1 MMSNESWIG
10 IVGIAV
16 TLALSGAGTVFAVGG
31 WFITRLINEK
41 DKQLAEQWEQISTL
55 RDEIGQLKLKAI
67 RVETELIDSG
77 YLRGQAIKYPSPPPH
92 NIEGQP

>member
-1 MMSNESWIG
+1 MSNESWIG

-31 WFITRLINEK
+31 WFITRLIQEK
-41 DKQLAEQWEQISTL
+41 DQQFKDLWQQIETH
-55 RDEIGQLKLKAI
+55 RNEIGTLKLKSL
-67 RVETELIDSG
+67 RVETVLIDRG
-77 YLRGQAIKYPSPPPH
+77 YLRGQTIKYPSPPPH

>member
-16 TLALSGAGTVFAVGG
+16 TLALSGAGTVFALGG
-31 WFITRLINEK
+31 WFITRLIQEK
-41 DKQLAEQWEQISTL
+41 DKQINDQWTQIGEL
-55 RDEIGQLKLKAI
+55 REEIGQLKLKAI
-67 RVETELIDSG
+67 RVETVLIDRG
-77 YLRGQAIKYPSPPPH
+77 YLRGQPLKYPSPPPH

>member
-1 MMSNESWIG
+1 MSNESWIG

-41 DKQLAEQWEQISTL
+41 DKQLAEQWEQIGEL
-55 RDEIGQLKLKAI
+55 RDEIGRLKLKAI
-67 RVETELIDSG
+67 QVETVLIDRG
-77 YLRGQAIKYPSPPPH
+77 YLRGPKYPSPPPH
-92 NIEGQP
+92 NIEGGQT

>member
-55 RDEIGQLKLKAI
+55 RDEIGQLKLKD
-67 RVETELIDSG
+67 RG